1 MFRVFVDI
9 DQCESKFMTS
19 KSFLQ
24 LTLYYSV
31 LIEVFLSNCMKVS
44 HNSFLNIFSLCLGF
58 VRVGASHYVNIM

>member
-24 LTLYYSV
+24 LIYYSV
-31 LIEVFLSNCMKVS
+31 LIEVLLSNCMKSVVTA
-44 HNSFLNIFSLCLGF
+44 F
-58 VRVGASHYVNIM
+58 

>member
-31 LIEVFLSNCMKVS
+31 LIEVFLSNCMKSVITA
-44 HNSFLNIFSLCLGF
+44 F
-58 VRVGASHYVNIM
+58 